1 MDITLFLAQALG
13 VYMTVIGISILMYP
27 KRTSKAIHEMV
38 SDHFVPYFGG
48 AMALVLG
55 LLIVLTHNVWNDL
68 TTSAISLLGWV
79 ALVKGMLLFLLP
91 HDSFAE
97 LAEKFNS
104 RHALTT
110 WGVIALVVGVYL
122 LYSGFIA

>member
-13 VYMTVIGISILMYP
+13 VYMTVVGISILMYP
-27 KRTSKAIHEMV
+27 KRTSKAIHEII
-38 SDHFVPYFGG
+38 SDYFIPYFGG
-48 AMALVLG
+48 MMALVFG
-55 LLIVLTHNVWNDL
+55 LLIVLTHNVWEDL
-68 TTSAISLLGWV
+68 TTSVISLIGWT

-104 RHALTT
+104 RRSMTM
-110 WGVIALVVGVYL
+110 WGVAALVIGVYL
-122 LYSGFIA
+122 LYAGFVA

>member
-1 MDITLFLAQALG
+1 MDTTLFLAQVLG

-27 KRTSKAIHEMV
+27 KRTSKAIHEMA
-38 SDHFVPYFGG
+38 SDYFLPYFGG
-48 AMALVLG
+48 TMALVFG
-55 LLIVLTHNVWNDL
+55 LLIVLTHNVWENL
-68 TTSAISLLGWV
+68 TTSAISLIGWA

-97 LAEKFNS
+97 FAEKFNS
-104 RHALTT
+104 RHAMTI
-110 WGVIALVVGVYL
+110 WGVIALVIGVYL